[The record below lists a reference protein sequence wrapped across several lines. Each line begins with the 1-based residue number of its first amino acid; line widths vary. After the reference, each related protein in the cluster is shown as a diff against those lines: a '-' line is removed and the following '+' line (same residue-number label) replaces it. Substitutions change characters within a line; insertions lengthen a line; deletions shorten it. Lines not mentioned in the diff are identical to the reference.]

1 MTFEFNQKPGVVVT
15 LFFRYAGITGF
26 VESDPG
32 LDQRGLGYGVGR
44 DAFGCAPAQDGFGG
58 NKHECDPDEQK
69 SDKML
74 AGECLMINKEPEDEA
89 NAGREILKKTDR
101 DQAQM
106 SRGMAKPNQRNSG
119 DDPSRRKDGGE

>member
-44 DAFGCAPAQDGFGG
+44 DAFGVRQ
-58 NKHECDPDEQK
+58 
-69 SDKML
+69 
-74 AGECLMINKEPEDEA
+74 
-89 NAGREILKKTDR
+89 RKT
-101 DQAQM
+101 ASAETSTSAIQM
-106 SRGMAKPNQRNSG
+106 SRKVTKCWRVNVS
-119 DDPSRRKDGGE
+119 